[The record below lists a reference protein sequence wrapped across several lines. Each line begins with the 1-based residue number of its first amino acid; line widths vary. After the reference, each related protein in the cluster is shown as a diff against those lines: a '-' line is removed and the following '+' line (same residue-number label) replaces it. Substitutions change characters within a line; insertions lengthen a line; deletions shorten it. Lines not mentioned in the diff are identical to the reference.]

1 MEFALIVPVLVLIL
15 FAIITVG
22 WVFYVQNNM
31 ESAARAAVRRMA
43 VAEAAGINTP
53 VNCDDAQAQLPGTAE
68 NVACTWLPQVSDGA
82 ITVLASPNVCPD
94 RNIRVEISVA
104 GSDAAIGD
112 LFGFF
117 SGVTMRASAEMRAE
131 AACPT

>member
-15 FAIITVG
+15 FVIISAG
-22 WVFYVQNNM
+22 WVFYVQNKM

-43 VAEAAGINTP
+43 VAEAAGINTLDT
-53 VNCDDAQAQLPGTAE
+53 CLSAQAQTAGTAE
-68 NVACTWLPQVSDGA
+68 NVACTWLPQVSAAA

-94 RNIRVEISVA
+94 RNMRVEISVA

-112 LFGFF
+112 IFGFF
-117 SGVTMRASAEMRAE
+117 SWVTMRASAEMRAE
-131 AACPT
+131 AACP